1 MLAHVPQ
8 LQLIVRY
15 QQWPMVPGTNIGAL
29 VLSDWKCSLRK
40 SKKHTT
46 WVITKN
52 FQVIAFWNWSPC
64 FQFANISEILSTV
77 RDIVSTNNVKTF
89 SFTFCHLNDVFL
101 RIAVSFFKLNFQQ
114 TQPRCNNYI
123 HILIISCI
131 LATMPAWRL
140 CFRFQQRWKVS
151 SFVEEKPDRE
161 MRTCLLPFVS

>member
-1 MLAHVPQ
+1 MTYGTWYEYWRTCALRLKMFSAQEQKTYDLGYHKKLPSHSILELVYMLSICQHFRDFVDRTWHCFYKQ
-8 LQLIVRY
+8 CENLFFHL
-15 QQWPMVPGTNIGAL
+15 
-29 VLSDWKCSLRK
+29 LS
-40 SKKHTT
+40 SKR
-46 WVITKN
+46 
-52 FQVIAFWNWSPC
+52 C
-64 FQFANISEILSTV
+64 F
-77 RDIVSTNNVKTF
+77 
-89 SFTFCHLNDVFL
+89 FL